1 MKNRIYIV
9 YWNCDVLK
17 RAKKITS
24 INQEACFMTEQFFA
38 FFQKMAFSQ
47 MTLGNVFMLAIAG
60 VLIYV
65 AVKKDAEPL
74 LLIPIAFGIVFSNV
88 PPIATGILNP
98 PQTFPNGTFIPG
110 GFMYYIKKGLD
121 WGVYPPLIF
130 LGIGALTDFS
140 FMISYPITIF
150 LGGAAQVG
158 IFITF
163 MISRLFGFTLKQAAS
178 IGIIGGADGPTSIY
192 VSTKF
197 APELL
202 SIIAIAA
209 YSYIAL
215 IPILQPPVSKLLTT
229 KEERLIRMKPPRRVS
244 KTEKIIFS
252 LITTLVTALIVP
264 QSLTLVG
271 PLMFGNLLR
280 EVGNVKRLVEAA
292 SKYILDTTTILLCL
306 SVGASARADI
316 FLTPQSLLVFG
327 MGAFAFVSALSC
339 GILFAKLMNLFLKDK
354 INPLIGAAGVSAVPD
369 SARVAQKIAQEEDP
383 TNFILMHAM
392 SPNVAGVIGS
402 AVAAGV
408 FLAIFG

>member
-1 MKNRIYIV
+1 ML
-9 YWNCDVLK
+9 DEFLAFLK
-17 RAKKITS
+17 T
-24 INQEACFMTEQFFA
+24 
-38 FFQKMAFSQ
+38 MAFSQ
-47 MTLGNVFMLAIAG
+47 MTLGNIFMIAIAG

-74 LLIPIAFGIVFSNV
+74 LLIPIAFGIILSNI

-98 PQTFPNGTFIPG
+98 PQIFTDGRFIPG

-121 WGVYPPLIF
+121 LGIYPPLIF

-140 FMISYPITIF
+140 FMLSYPITIF
-150 LGGAAQVG
+150 LGGAAQIG

-163 MISRLFGFTLKQAAS
+163 LLARAFGFTLKQAAS

-192 VSTKF
+192 ISTKF

-229 KEERLIRMKPPRRVS
+229 RKERLIRMKAPRKVS
-244 KTEKIIFS
+244 KAEKIVFS
-252 LITTLVTALIVP
+252 IITTLVTALLVP

-306 SVGASARADI
+306 SVGASARADV

-327 MGAFAFVSALSC
+327 MGAFAFISALAS
-339 GILFAKLMNLFLKDK
+339 GILFAKLLNLFLKDK

-408 FLAIFG
+408 FLAIFGR

>member
-1 MKNRIYIV
+1 M
-9 YWNCDVLK
+9 L
-17 RAKKITS
+17 
-24 INQEACFMTEQFFA
+24 EQFLA
-38 FFQKMAFSQ
+38 FFGKMAFSQ
-47 MTLGNVFMLAIAG
+47 MTIGNVFMLLIAG
-60 VLIYV
+60 ILIYV

-74 LLIPIAFGIVFSNV
+74 LLIPIAFGIVLANI
-88 PPIATGILNP
+88 PPLATGILNL
-98 PQTFPNGTFIPG
+98 PQMFPDGRFIPG

-150 LGGAAQVG
+150 LGGAAQIG
-158 IFITF
+158 IFVTF
-163 MISRLFGFTLKQAAS
+163 LLARAFGFTLKQAAS

-192 VSTKF
+192 VATKF

-229 KEERLIRMKPPRRVS
+229 KEERLIRMKPPRKVS
-244 KTEKIIFS
+244 KTEKIVFS
-252 LITTLVTALIVP
+252 IITTLVTSLLVP

-316 FLTPQSLLVFG
+316 FLKPQSLLVFG
-327 MGAFAFVSALSC
+327 MGAFAFISALAS
-339 GILFAKLMNLFLKDK
+339 GILFSKLMNLFLKDK

-369 SARVAQKIAQEEDP
+369 SARIAQKIAQEADP

>member
-1 MKNRIYIV
+1 MLNEFFV
-9 YWNCDVLK
+9 FLK
-17 RAKKITS
+17 T
-24 INQEACFMTEQFFA
+24 
-38 FFQKMAFSQ
+38 MAFSQ
-47 MTLGNVFMLAIAG
+47 MTLGNIFMIAIAG

-74 LLIPIAFGIVFSNV
+74 LLIPIAFGIILSNI
-88 PPIATGILNP
+88 PPVATGILNP
-98 PQTFPNGTFIPG
+98 PQTFSDGRFIPG

-121 WGVYPPLIF
+121 LGIYPPLIF

-140 FMISYPITIF
+140 FMLSYPLTIF
-150 LGGAAQVG
+150 LGGAAQIG
-158 IFITF
+158 IFVTF
-163 MISRLFGFTLKQAAS
+163 LLARAFGFTLRQAAS

-197 APELL
+197 SPELL

-229 KEERLIRMKPPRRVS
+229 RKERLIRMKAPRKVS
-244 KTEKIIFS
+244 KAEKIVFS
-252 LITTLVTALIVP
+252 IITTLVTALLVP

-327 MGAFAFVSALSC
+327 MGAFAFVSALAS
-339 GILFAKLMNLFLKDK
+339 GILFAKFLNLFLKDK

-369 SARVAQKIAQEEDP
+369 SARVAQKLAQEEDP

-408 FLAIFG
+408 FLAIFGR

>member
-1 MKNRIYIV
+1 M
-9 YWNCDVLK
+9 LH
-17 RAKKITS
+17 
-24 INQEACFMTEQFFA
+24 QLLLFFE
-38 FFQKMAFSQ
+38 KTAFSQ
-47 MTLGNVFMLAIAG
+47 MTLGNLFMLGIAG
-60 VLIYV
+60 ILIYV

-74 LLIPIAFGIVFSNV
+74 LLIPIAFGIILSNIPLV
-88 PPIATGILNP
+88 STGILNP
-98 PQTFPNGTFIPG
+98 PQVFPDGRSLPG
-110 GFMYYIKKGLD
+110 GFMYYIKKGLEF
-121 WGVYPPLIF
+121 GIYPPLIF

-150 LGGAAQVG
+150 LGGAAQIG
-158 IFITF
+158 IFLTF
-163 MISRLFGFTLKQAAS
+163 LLARAFGFTFKQAAS

-197 APELL
+197 SPELL
-202 SIIAIAA
+202 SVIAIAA

-229 KEERLIRMKPPRRVS
+229 KKERLIRMKPPRKVS
-244 KTEKIIFS
+244 KTEKIIFPI
-252 LITTLVTALIVP
+252 ITTLVTALLVP

-292 SKYILDTTTILLCL
+292 SRYILDTTTILLCL
-306 SVGASARADI
+306 SIGTSARANM

-327 MGAFAFVSALSC
+327 MGAFAFVSALSS
-339 GILFAKLMNLFLKDK
+339 GILFAKFMNLFLKDK
-354 INPLIGAAGVSAVPD
+354 VNPLIGAAGVSAVPN
-369 SARVAQKIAQEEDP
+369 SARVAQKLAQEEDP
-383 TNFILMHAM
+383 TNFVLMHAM

-408 FLAIFG
+408 FLAVFG

>member
-1 MKNRIYIV
+1 MLEKFFTF
-9 YWNCDVLK
+9 LK
-17 RAKKITS
+17 T
-24 INQEACFMTEQFFA
+24 T
-38 FFQKMAFSQ
+38 AFSQ
-47 MTLGNVFMLAIAG
+47 MTLGNIFMIAIAG
-60 VLIYV
+60 ALIYV

-74 LLIPIAFGIVFSNV
+74 LLIPIAFGIILSNI

-98 PQTFPNGTFIPG
+98 PQTFTDGRFIPG

-121 WGVYPPLIF
+121 LGIYPPLIF

-140 FMISYPITIF
+140 FMLSYPITIF
-150 LGGAAQVG
+150 LGGAAQIG

-163 MISRLFGFTLKQAAS
+163 LLARAFGFTLKQAAS

-192 VSTKF
+192 ISTKF

-229 KEERLIRMKPPRRVS
+229 RKERLIRMKAPRKVS
-244 KTEKIIFS
+244 KAEKIVFS
-252 LITTLVTALIVP
+252 IITTLVTALIVP

-327 MGAFAFVSALSC
+327 MGAFAFISALAS
-339 GILFAKLMNLFLKDK
+339 GILFAKLLNLFLKDK

-369 SARVAQKIAQEEDP
+369 SARVAQKVAQEEDP

-408 FLAIFG
+408 FLAIFGR